1 MLASVSRGARAP
13 KWPMSELAMI
23 GEDLGHA
30 PAGVEGCRRKTMTDR
45 VRTLRT
51 FTTALFL
58 LRSGAGAKNRAG
70 EEIRPIALEERSL
83 RPVASA
89 DGPRVAS
96 ESIAFESHQDL
107 YGAILDTLGTESKF
121 RKRPGPGERD
131 LVSIRAAYGP
141 RPPASPA
148 SLNVKRKRGEHGF
161 RNDRHL
167 APLQRPGSFVSPLER
182 RRPAGGSLR

>member
-1 MLASVSRGARAP
+1 MRQQVLRVS
-13 KWPMSELAMI
+13 
-23 GEDLGHA
+23 
-30 PAGVEGCRRKTMTDR
+30 PAKTMTEE
-45 VRTLRT
+45 VRNLRT
-51 FTTALFL
+51 FTTALFR
-58 LRSGAGAKNRAG
+58 LRSSAGAKNRTS

-83 RPVASA
+83 SPVASA

-96 ESIAFESHQDL
+96 ESIAFESHQNL
-107 YGAILDTLGTESKF
+107 YGAILDILGTESKF

-131 LVSIRAAYGP
+131 LVSIRAAYCP

-167 APLQRPGSFVSPLER
+167 APLQRPGTFVSPLEGDAPLADR
-182 RRPAGGSLR
+182 SVEGARVGQ